1 MSSLLLN
8 DQHISVSVFNR
19 RVFTEHL
26 EIIKWP
32 FYMYS
37 IISKYS
43 SIFTNIRFSIT
54 DSRKHVNS
62 PKIKYQCSGERISRL
77 DKYFLCP
84 NQMVFV
90 SKSFPLSPRF
100 NCFLKSIMGR
110 HGLQSILYLSGFLL
124 ELDQVKWEK
133 CSHSHNS
140 SVFIFAA
147 CICPFATWSSEL
159 RRMKLFFEAL
169 SERNSWTDAIYDK
182 STKRRNHVLWKCG
195 LSCL

>member
-1 MSSLLLN
+1 MQRRTNLTVGQILF
-8 DQHISVSVFNR
+8 VSKSN
-19 RVFTEHL
+19 
-26 EIIKWP
+26 
-32 FYMYS
+32 
-37 IISKYS
+37 
-43 SIFTNIRFSIT
+43 
-54 DSRKHVNS
+54 
-62 PKIKYQCSGERISRL
+62 G
-77 DKYFLCP
+77 
-84 NQMVFV
+84 FV

-147 CICPFATWSSEL
+147 CICPFVTWPSEL
-159 RRMKLFFEAL
+159 RRRFTDTKLFFEAL

-195 LSCL
+195 LSCLWCSFMWYMIYVVIICNVIIYVIYDICGLNV

>member
-32 FYMYS
+32 
-37 IISKYS
+37 

-62 PKIKYQCSGERISRL
+62 PKIKYQWSSERISRL

-100 NCFLKSIMGR
+100 NSFLKSIMGR

-147 CICPFATWSSEL
+147 CICPFVTWSSEL
-159 RRMKLFFEAL
+159 RRMKLFFEVL

-195 LSCL
+195 LSCLL